1 MYCSRAN
8 VWQEWG
14 FTELRSGDVR
24 RSSHSAQQLTQKR
37 QSSGER
43 WVPGERY
50 GARFVYSIRDPAFWT
65 NWLCP
70 CQRGKAREKAQEE
83 EGREKTE
90 PLRLGSGPSPAEQ
103 PCLCQVPLVW
113 FYCGHAPHTHFF
125 FTISLLSF
133 MFCSVLLDPP
143 HPPYLLKWA
152 KYWLKV
158 EWKAFRSLFPGRGCP
173 VSGHRGY

>member
-14 FTELRSGDVR
+14 FTELRSGVAH
-24 RSSHSAQQLTQKR
+24 RSSHSVQQLTQER
-37 QSSGER
+37 QSSEER
-43 WVPGERY
+43 AVPEECSR
-50 GARFVYSIRDPAFWT
+50 ARFVYSIRDPAFWT

-83 EGREKTE
+83 EEREKTE
-90 PLRLGSGPSPAEQ
+90 PLPLMSRPSSAETTG
-103 PCLCQVPLVW
+103 LVLVW
-113 FYCGHAPHTHFF
+113 SCFF
-125 FTISLLSF
+125 FPFFHPFPSLFHVLFSIVGFFSPSF
-133 MFCSVLLDPP
+133 PVEMGS
-143 HPPYLLKWA
+143 

-158 EWKAFRSLFPGRGCP
+158 EWKAFRSLFSGGGCP